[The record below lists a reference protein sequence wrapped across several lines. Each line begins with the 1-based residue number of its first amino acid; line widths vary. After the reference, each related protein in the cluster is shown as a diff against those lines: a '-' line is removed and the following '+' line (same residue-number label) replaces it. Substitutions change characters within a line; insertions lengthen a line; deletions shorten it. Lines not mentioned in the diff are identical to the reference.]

1 MGCPGVWFLVAVTYH
16 RRPVPSY
23 GEGGIGVHLGHTRPR
38 VTLQVTS
45 RLPVTPSAA
54 SQLVGCQR
62 AASPDL
68 LFGTF
73 WIPFSNMFL
82 IHSWLYE
89 RMQRACCTGLISR
102 QPFDGS
108 PLFIERSPPPPAAGQ
123 GLSFCVRTQARP
135 GYHGGRRCTGR
146 PGVTFHVWIP
156 LSIPDSDKSY
166 GGRHGSLPEAEG
178 RMHGR
183 ICARGAGNEAGGTTG
198 GLPQG
203 SHERSHSLHSG
214 PGCAET

>member
-1 MGCPGVWFLVAVTYH
+1 MLSHTKI
-16 RRPVPSY
+16 RRRSIPSY
-23 GEGGIGVHLGHTRPR
+23 EVGDLGVCLVHALPR
-38 VTLQVTS
+38 VTLRVTS
-45 RLPVTPSAA
+45 RLLVTPSAV

-62 AASPDL
+62 AARPDL

-73 WIPFSNMFL
+73 WIPFLNMFL
-82 IHSWLYE
+82 THSWLYE

-135 GYHGGRRCTGR
+135 GYHGGHRWTGR
-146 PGVTFHVWIP
+146 PAVTFHVWMP
-156 LSIPDSDKSY
+156 LSTPDSNKSY
-166 GGRHGSLPEAEG
+166 SGRQGSLPEAEG

-183 ICARGAGNEAGGTTG
+183 ICARGAGSAAGGTTG

-203 SHERSHSLHSG
+203 PHEHSHSLHSG

>member
-135 GYHGGRRCTGR
+135 GYHGPQMHRS
-146 PGVTFHVWIP
+146 PGGHFSCMDPAEHPGLRQVIRWSTRVTP
-156 LSIPDSDKSY
+156 RGGGPDARENLCSR
-166 GGRHGSLPEAEG
+166 GGE
-178 RMHGR
+178 
-183 ICARGAGNEAGGTTG
+183 
-198 GLPQG
+198 
-203 SHERSHSLHSG
+203 
-214 PGCAET
+214 